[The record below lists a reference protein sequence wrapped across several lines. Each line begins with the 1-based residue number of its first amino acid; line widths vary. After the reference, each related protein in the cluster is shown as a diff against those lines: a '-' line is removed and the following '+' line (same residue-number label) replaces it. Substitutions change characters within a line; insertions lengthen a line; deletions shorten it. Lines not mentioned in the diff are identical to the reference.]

1 MLEFM
6 MFINTVFYFF
16 VLIKIIKQKHPDL
29 IIFSIVNLIIF
40 YFELYFRNGRN
51 LPYIVNDDVKEVL
64 YRLFFM
70 VLSALVLL
78 IRTKNKTSK
87 ESLIRILLIFL
98 STFIPYVYIG
108 LFIVMGILGVLNFV
122 SQ

>member
-1 MLEFM
+1 M